1 MDTIQNNDQQSS
13 RPEHVYPIFDKML
26 SRSAKEQL
34 LGQKGLMVWF
44 TGLSGSGKST
54 LAVALEREL
63 HQRGLL
69 CRILDGDNIRSGIN
83 NNLGF
88 SAADREENIRRIAE
102 VGKLFVD
109 TGIITLAAFIS
120 PDEKMRQMAA
130 SIIGN
135 GDFLEVYVNTPIEAC
150 EKRDVKGLY
159 AKARKGEIKNFT
171 GVSAPIEAP
180 ENPDISIDTSVT
192 SLEESV
198 QALLSIILP
207 KIKI

>member
-1 MDTIQNNDQQSS
+1 
-13 RPEHVYPIFDKML
+13 
-26 SRSAKEQL
+26 
-34 LGQKGLMVWF
+34 MVWF

-63 HQRGLL
+63 HRRGLL

-109 TGIITLAAFIS
+109 TGVITLAAFIS
-120 PDEKMRQMAA
+120 PNEKMRQMAA
-130 SIIGN
+130 SLIGKE
-135 GDFLEVYVNTPIEAC
+135 DFLEVYVNTPLEAC

-171 GVSAPIEAP
+171 GVSAPFEAP
-180 ENPDISIDTSVT
+180 ENPDITIDTSVT
-192 SLEESV
+192 GLEASV
-198 QALLSIILP
+198 RMLLSIILP

>member
-1 MDTIQNNDQQSS
+1 MDTIQNNDQPSS

-88 SAADREENIRRIAE
+88 SAVDREENIRRIAE

-171 GVSAPIEAP
+171 GVSAPFEAP